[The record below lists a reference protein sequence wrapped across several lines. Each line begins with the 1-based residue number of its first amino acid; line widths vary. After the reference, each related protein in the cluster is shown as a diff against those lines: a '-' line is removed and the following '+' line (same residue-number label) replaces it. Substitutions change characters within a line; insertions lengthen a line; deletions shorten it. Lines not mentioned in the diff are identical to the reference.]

1 MIESRIGSP
10 LAGSTARN
18 GRDRSTRRRSLPF
31 VFLTPAFLVLLAVN
45 AAPIVYAV
53 VTSLQDYYLPFPAKR
68 AFVGVENYANIFGD
82 PRFWNSFKHTLIY
95 VGVCI
100 TIQVVLG
107 CFIAVLLSQ
116 QKRGVGFI
124 RGVLLLPII
133 ITPIAVAFLWR
144 LMFSPSLGLLN
155 YLLSLLGLGPFEWI
169 YSPSQALPALI
180 LVDVWQRTPEMVL
193 ILFTGLLAI
202 PDELVEAGKV
212 DGANPWQLFWSIKL
226 PVLKPFLM
234 VGLLFRVIDLAKVF
248 DVIYI
253 LTGGGPGVATE
264 TLSIYTYTTGF
275 TFLRMGYS
283 SALGLL
289 LFALIVSLALLII
302 RWGEVKIE

>member
-1 MIESRIGSP
+1 MTESTIANHLP
-10 LAGSTARN
+10 EIAARSRRRPN
-18 GRDRSTRRRSLPF
+18 RRRSLPL

-45 AAPIVYAV
+45 AAPIAYAV
-53 VTSLQDYYLPFPAKR
+53 LTSLQDYYLPFPDRR
-68 AFVGVENYANIFGD
+68 AFVGVENYANIFND
-82 PRFWNSFKHTLIY
+82 PRFWNSFKHTLVY

-100 TIQVVLG
+100 SIQVVLG

-124 RGVLLLPII
+124 RGVLLLPIV

-155 YLLSLLGLGPFEWI
+155 YLLGLIGLGPFEWI

-202 PDELVEAGKV
+202 PDELIEAGKV
-212 DGANPWQLFWSIKL
+212 DGATPWQLFWSIKL

-264 TLSIYTYTTGF
+264 TLAIYTYTTGF
-275 TFLRMGYS
+275 SFLRMGYS

-302 RWGEVKIE
+302 RWGEVKID